1 MADLAVWTFFF
12 PLQLHARGKKLGP
25 LPVPAGL
32 SPLVLFSL
40 LFFAPILFDS
50 SRSRKAN
57 CCLTP
62 CFPRFDSLPPNNKN
76 SREKKPKPKPKM
88 FFKRLAVVGVVA
100 LAAANAA
107 SAREL
112 TGDKHSGEAAL
123 ALDSEAGKPVG
134 VLKGMLKAEGTV
146 MTEAKAKEEKL
157 KQKKWKVKSI
167 PPLKKVR
174 PRESGKDGEEEIGL
188 EVFED

>member
-1 MADLAVWTFFF
+1 M
-12 PLQLHARGKKLGP
+12 
-25 LPVPAGL
+25 
-32 SPLVLFSL
+32 LVLFSL
-40 LFFAPILFDS
+40 LFF
-50 SRSRKAN
+50 
-57 CCLTP
+57 
-62 CFPRFDSLPPNNKN
+62 
-76 SREKKPKPKPKM
+76 
-88 FFKRLAVVGVVA
+88 
-100 LAAANAA
+100 AAANAA

-134 VLKGMLKAEGTV
+134 VLKSMLKAEGTV

-174 PRESGKDGEEEIGL
+174 RRERGREGERIG
-188 EVFED
+188 EF